1 MKKVFYNKNHTLIN
15 FALIW
20 LFLFTSTSIRS
31 QDSLSCT
38 KVGQWA
44 EGPCYAAASIGHY
57 AFLNDGCYLVI
68 LDITAPDSPVEVSKY
83 LTRGVINNMR
93 IKGNYVYAAI
103 NKFGLEIIDINDYSN
118 PHEVAFLK
126 IGGIQPKI
134 DIQDN
139 KLFYYAFSKQI
150 EVIDISDPLSPAIS
164 SRIKFN
170 NSNLRIYKLIVKN
183 NYAFISAG
191 WSGFIIYDI
200 SNYDSPVEI
209 FKNGGIFGYDVD
221 IQGDYACI
229 AADDST
235 LIYNISNPQ
244 NSYITAKI
252 TGYLN
257 NKYIKCKYHDN
268 LLIIGGYVLGLFD
281 ISDQTN
287 PVFLSK
293 YNTRNNI
300 YDIEINNNL
309 MMIAN
314 GDAKFK
320 IIDFHD
326 NNNLSLLSTYD
337 TKGYS
342 YGIAKKDNIVY
353 IAQYNRGLSIINV
366 SDPHSPYFIKSIDS
380 LERLQYIKVKD
391 NLLFCSSSGLKI
403 YDISTPEN
411 PVYISSYNIPGH
423 TTGDFILR
431 NKFIYFG
438 AGTKG
443 LIILDISDIHNP
455 VKTGEYTASGFVQNL
470 DIKDNLAVLGCS
482 DGLKFIDISDPTY
495 PFEIGAYNIYTW
507 IRAVKLIDNYVY
519 LGGGTKGLTILDI
532 KDISNPKIIKDFHK
546 TIGYNLITKDN
557 ILFVPEISYYLT
569 LYDISNPE
577 IPEKIAYYKIQ
588 GNAYDIILDDDYI
601 YATSSSAGMTIL
613 DFDKCN
619 TIVYSKNIEN
629 ILCQGD
635 CNGSI
640 SIDTIKRGTPPYLF
654 QWSTGQT
661 GNTVTNLCAG
671 KYTVTMTDNNNC
683 IKTYSFFI
691 SEPDSFYIKTIVKQD
706 ITDSN
711 SKGHIGINIAGG
723 TPDYIFE
730 WSDPND
736 FSASTQNI
744 TGLDAGCYTLTVT
757 DANGCT
763 LVSDDICI
771 EDKRTAVEDIENDND
786 FQIYPNPAKNHI
798 YIYSKDTDFANSVEK
813 IEIFDS
819 SGLKV
824 KEYNK
829 GTKTI
834 DINELNNGFY
844 MIQLTFPGQKIIKK
858 LNVLK

>member
-1 MKKVFYNKNHTLIN
+1 MKKILFNKNNSILNFVLI
-15 FALIW
+15 
-20 LFLFTSTSIRS
+20 FLFVFISTSIRS
-31 QDSLSCT
+31 QDNLNCT

-44 EGPCYAAASIGHY
+44 EGPCYAVASIGHY

-68 LDITAPDSPVEVSKY
+68 LDITVPDNPVEVSKY

-103 NKFGLEIIDINDYSN
+103 NNFGLDIIDINEYSN

-126 IGGIQPKI
+126 IGGSFPKI

-139 KLFYYAFSKQI
+139 KLFYYAFGKQI
-150 EVIDISDPLSPAIS
+150 EVIDISDPLSPVIS
-164 SRIKFN
+164 SSIKFN
-170 NSNLRIYKLIVKN
+170 SHLQMNKVIVKN
-183 NYAFISAG
+183 NYVFISAG

-209 FKNGGIFGYDVD
+209 FKNGEFYGYDLD
-221 IQGDYACI
+221 IKEDYACI
-229 AADDST
+229 AASDST

-244 NSYITAKI
+244 SSYITGKI
-252 TGYLN
+252 RGNHGSYTIS
-257 NKYIKCKYHDN
+257 KFHDN
-268 LLIIGGYVLGLFD
+268 LLITGGYILKLYD
-281 ISDQTN
+281 INNQSN
-287 PVFLSK
+287 PVFLSE
-293 YNTRNNI
+293 YNTHNYI
-300 YDIEINNNL
+300 KDIEINNNL

-314 GDAKFK
+314 GDTKFK
-320 IIDFHD
+320 IIDFND
-326 NNNLSLLSTYD
+326 NDNLALLSTYD

-353 IAQYNRGLSIINV
+353 IAQYDKGLSIINV
-366 SDPHSPYFIKSIDS
+366 SNPHSPYFIKSIDS
-380 LERLQYIKVKD
+380 LERLKYIKVKD

-411 PVYISSYNIPGH
+411 PVHISSYNVPAH
-423 TTGDFILR
+423 TTGNFIFR
-431 NKFIYFG
+431 DKYIYFA

-470 DIKDNLAVLGCS
+470 DIKDNLVVLGG
-482 DGLKFIDISDPTY
+482 DGGLKFIDISEPTY
-495 PFEIGAYNIYTW
+495 PFEIGAYNINSW
-507 IRAVKLIDNYVY
+507 ISAVKLIDNYVY
-519 LGGGTKGLTILDI
+519 YGGGSRGLAVLNI
-532 KDISNPKIIKDFHK
+532 KDISNPQIIENLHK
-546 TIGYNLITKDN
+546 TIGNNIITKDN
-557 ILFVPEISYYLT
+557 LLYVPEISFYLT
-569 LYDISNPE
+569 IYDISNPE
-577 IPEKIAYYKIQ
+577 IPEMIAYYKTKS
-588 GNAYDIILDDDYI
+588 NAYDIILDDNYI

-619 TIVYSKNIEN
+619 TIVSSKNIEN

-661 GNTVTNLCAG
+661 GNSITNLCAG
-671 KYTVTMTDNNNC
+671 KYAVTMTDNNNC
-683 IKTYSFFI
+683 IKTDSFI
-691 SEPDSFYIKTIVKQD
+691 ITEPDSFYIKTIVKQD

-711 SKGHIGINIAGG
+711 SKGHIGINMAGG
-723 TPDYIFE
+723 KPDYTFE
-730 WSDPND
+730 WSGPND
-736 FSASTQNI
+736 FTASTQNI

-763 LVSDDICI
+763 LVSDEICI
-771 EDKRTAVEDIENDND
+771 EDKRTTVEDIENDND

-798 YIYSKDTDFANSVEK
+798 YIYSKDPDFANSVEK

-844 MIQLTFPGQKIIKK
+844 MIQLNSPSQKIIKK
-858 LNVLK
+858 LIILK

>member
-1 MKKVFYNKNHTLIN
+1 MKKVLFNKNNSILNFVLI
-15 FALIW
+15 
-20 LFLFTSTSIRS
+20 FLFVFISTSIRS
-31 QDSLSCT
+31 QDSLNCT

-44 EGPCYAAASIGHY
+44 EGPCYAVASNGHY

-68 LDITAPDSPVEVSKY
+68 LDITTPDNPVEVSKY

-103 NKFGLEIIDINDYSN
+103 NSFGLDIIDINDYSN

-134 DIQDN
+134 DIQDDE
-139 KLFYYAFSKQI
+139 LFYYAFSKKI
-150 EVIDISDPLSPAIS
+150 EVINISDPLSPVIS
-164 SRIKFN
+164 SSIKL
-170 NSNLRIYKLIVKN
+170 NSNLQIYKLIVKN

-209 FKNGGIFGYDVD
+209 FKNGAIFGHDLD
-221 IQGDYACI
+221 ILDDYVCI
-229 AADDST
+229 AAGDST

-244 NSYITAKI
+244 NSYITGKI
-252 TGYLN
+252 TGN
-257 NKYIKCKYHDN
+257 NVKCKYHNN
-268 LLIIGGYVLGLFD
+268 LLITGGYVLRLYD
-281 ISDQTN
+281 INDQTN
-287 PVFLSK
+287 PVLLSE
-293 YNTRNNI
+293 YNTHNTI
-300 YDIEINNNL
+300 KDIEINNNL
-309 MMIAN
+309 ILIAN
-314 GDAKFK
+314 EDAKFK

-326 NNNLSLLSTYD
+326 NNNLALSSTYD
-337 TKGYS
+337 TKS
-342 YGIAKKDNIVY
+342 SSFGIAKKDNIVY
-353 IAQYNRGLSIINV
+353 IAQYNKGFSIINV

-380 LERLQYIKVKD
+380 LKRLKYIKVKD

-403 YDISTPEN
+403 YDITNPEN
-411 PVYISSYNIPGH
+411 PVYINSYNIPGH
-423 TTGDFILR
+423 ATGDFIFR
-431 NKFIYFG
+431 DKFIYFA

-455 VKTGEYTASGFVQNL
+455 VKTGAYAASGFVQNL
-470 DIKDNLAVLGCS
+470 DIKDNLAVLGG
-482 DGLKFIDISDPTY
+482 DGGLKFIDISDSTY
-495 PFEIGAYNIYTW
+495 PFEIGAYNINSW
-507 IRAVKLIDNYVY
+507 ISAVKLIDNYVY
-519 LGGGTKGLTILDI
+519 YGGGTRGLTILDI
-532 KDISNPKIIKDFHK
+532 KDISNPKIIKNLHK
-546 TIGYNLITKDN
+546 TIGNNIIVKDN
-557 ILFVPEISYYLT
+557 MLYVPEISYYLT
-569 LYDISNPE
+569 IYDISNPE
-577 IPEKIAYYKIQ
+577 IPEKIAYYKTQ
-588 GNAYDIILDDDYI
+588 SNAYDIILDDDYI

-629 ILCQGD
+629 NLCQGD

-661 GNTVTNLCAG
+661 GNSVTNLCAG

-683 IKTYSFFI
+683 IKTDSFI
-691 SEPDSFYIKTIVKQD
+691 ITEPDSFYIKTIVKQD

-711 SKGHIGINIAGG
+711 SKGHIGINMAGG
-723 TPDYIFE
+723 KPDYTFE
-730 WSDPND
+730 WSGPND
-736 FSASTQNI
+736 FTASTQNI

-763 LVSDDICI
+763 LVSDEICI
-771 EDKRTAVEDIENDND
+771 EDKRTTVEDIENDND

-798 YIYSKDTDFANSVEK
+798 YIYSKDPDFANSVEK

-858 LNVLK
+858 LIVLK